1 VVQGEYSIYRQD
13 LKVERGR
20 LIFASG
26 PIDDPGLDMRATRR
40 TGDVLAGV
48 QARGTLKSPELTLFS
63 EPSMSDTDTLSYLML
78 GRPADQARGA
88 DGELLYQ
95 AATSLGAAG
104 GELLA
109 QKIGSVFGIKDV
121 SIQTGATSTDT
132 ALVIGTYLSPRL
144 YINYGIGL
152 LEPVNTFRMRYKLN
166 KNWQFQSETGVHSGA
181 DILYTIER

>member
-1 VVQGEYSIYRQD
+1 
-13 LKVERGR
+13 
-20 LIFASG
+20 
-26 PIDDPGLDMRATRR
+26 MRATRR

>member
-1 VVQGEYSIYRQD
+1 MVQGQYSIYRQD
-13 LKVERGR
+13 LTIERGR
-20 LIFASG
+20 FIFASG
-26 PIDDPGLDMRATRR
+26 PISDPGLDMRAVRR
-40 TGDVLAGV
+40 TGEILAGV
-48 QARGTLKSPELTLFS
+48 LARGTLKSPELILFS

-78 GRPADQARGA
+78 GRPADQAGRA

-95 AATSLGAAG
+95 AASSLGAAG

-109 QKIGSVFGIKDV
+109 KKIGNVFGIQDV
-121 SIQTGATSTDT
+121 TIQTGTTPQDT